1 MFFNASLPHVNL
13 ITKTDFDGNLSSLN
27 RKITSNKSKH
37 LLVEN
42 KLKNLKTFDSSYF
55 RGKNYF
61 EEYGTQNYLVFQP
74 MYKYLNLIVNVSNV
88 DYIYYWK
95 SKGLL
100 DQRLNSIRASSYSV
114 TPNISYY
121 GTKKRVEFD

>member
-1 MFFNASLPHVNL
+1 M
-13 ITKTDFDGNLSSLN
+13 
-27 RKITSNKSKH
+27 
-37 LLVEN
+37 LVEN
-42 KLKNLKTFDSSYF
+42 ELKNLKTFDSSYF

-100 DQRLNSIRASSYSV
+100 DQRLNSIRGSSYSV
-114 TPNISYY
+114 TSNLSYY

>member
-13 ITKTDFDGNLSSLN
+13 ITKTDFDGNLSGLN

-61 EEYGTQNYLVFQP
+61 EEYGTQNYLAFQP

-121 GTKKRVEFD
+121 STKIRVEFD

>member
-42 KLKNLKTFDSSYF
+42 KLKNLKIFDSSYF

>member
-42 KLKNLKTFDSSYF
+42 KLKNLKTFDSSSF